1 MLNFTKQTDYAFL
14 FISYL
19 SNKKDRVSLSEIIKI
34 TKLPQRFLARIAATL
49 AKAGIVESFEG
60 KDGGYKLTKKVN
72 NFSLY
77 EFLKLFEGEL
87 NFVECSE
94 SGHCC
99 QYEGIC
105 SQKNFL
111 GKVLNKILIKEL
123 KKWKL
128 VQVIK

>member
-1 MLNFTKQTDYAFL
+1 MLNLTKQTDYAFL
-14 FISYL
+14 FVSYL
-19 SNKKDRVSLSEIIKI
+19 SNKKDRVSLSEIVKV
-34 TKLPQRFLARIAATL
+34 TKLPQRFLARIAADL
-49 AKAGIVESFEG
+49 AKVGIVESFEG
-60 KDGGYKLTKKVN
+60 KDGGYLLTKKVN
-72 NFSLY
+72 DFSLY

-94 SGHCC
+94 DGHCC
-99 QYEGIC
+99 QYESIC